1 MKKVFFV
8 DINDGTTNGLL
19 QVVINK
25 ELKNQTPE
33 LNYGTSVIV
42 SGKLNQTPKG
52 QLEIA
57 ADDIKV
63 VGEKCLVDYP
73 CF

>member
-1 MKKVFFV
+1 MKKIVFADV
-8 DINDGTTNGLL
+8 NDGSTYKIL
-19 QVVINK
+19 QTVIDK
-25 ELKNQTPE
+25 ELMKKTPD

-57 ADDIKV
+57 ADEVKI
-63 VGEKCLVDYP
+63 VGEKY
-73 CF
+73 

>member
-1 MKKVFFV
+1 MKKVFFADV
-8 DINDGTTNGLL
+8 NDGSTYKIL
-19 QVVINK
+19 QIVIDK
-25 ELKNQTPE
+25 ELKKKIPD

-57 ADDIKV
+57 ADEVQI
-63 VGEKCLVDYP
+63 VGENY
-73 CF
+73 